1 MKKRS
6 ESGFAMLL
14 VFLMAAT
21 IAITLYL
28 EIPRVAFQAQRQKE
42 QLLIERGEQYKRA
55 IQLFVRVNGR
65 YPGDLKD
72 LENFNNRRFLR
83 HKFIDPMTGKDDWRI
98 VHINNGVLTDS
109 VLNKQKPGDASQQ
122 TASTSGQYVGEQ
134 AAIGSALTPAQQNLN
149 AGLSRR
155 RVSEGGAVPTVG
167 PDGQPIAPGQP
178 LPGQP
183 ITGFEPIPGQ
193 PMPGQPVPGPVF
205 PTQPGAGQPIAQPL
219 PGQQQTQSFPGGQM
233 LPGQVPGQ
241 PFPGTPANSG
251 QVQPQ
256 PFLGAQ
262 PGAQPFPGQV
272 QAQPFPGTPTPGT
285 PIPPE
290 LTNPGGVNSA
300 GQPIPGRL
308 PGFTPPGV
316 PANPNTPGQPYVG
329 GSQPYV
335 GGSQP
340 YVGGGQYIGAQPT
353 PTQGVP
359 QPAPFTPNPANPQ
372 PVPTQ
377 PNFPAG
383 GVPQPFGAPQ
393 PFGTPQPSGTPQP
406 FGTPQTTN
414 PGFPGPTGQSP
425 ATDMINNILR
435 NPRPIQAGTAPGGQ
449 QIGGGI
455 AGIASKSEN
464 AAIMIYNDRTN
475 YNEWEFVFDYTK
487 QAPLPN
493 PSGGTIGTSAAS
505 LGSVAGNPSPAA
517 TPSPTGVLGA
527 GFGTSP
533 TPGPQGQSPFGQ
545 PQGQNP
551 SGQPAGQA
559 AGMPQL
565 PPGLRPGRP

>member
-1 MKKRS
+1 MKKRG

-109 VLNKQKPGDASQQ
+109 VLNKQKPGDTGQQ
-122 TASTSGQYVGEQ
+122 AASTAGQYVGEQ
-134 AAIGSALTPAQQNLN
+134 AGIGTALTPAQQNLN
-149 AGLSRR
+149 AGVTRR
-155 RVSEGGAVPTVG
+155 RASEGGIAPTVG
-167 PDGQPIAPGQP
+167 PDGQPLMPGQP

-183 ITGFEPIPGQ
+183 VTGITPIPGQ
-193 PMPGQPVPGPVF
+193 SNPNQPAPGQVF
-205 PTQPGAGQPIAQPL
+205 PTQPGAGQPIGQPY
-219 PGQQQTQSFPGGQM
+219 PGQPQTQSFPGQI

-241 PFPGTPANSG
+241 PYPGGPTNFG
-251 QVQPQ
+251 
-256 PFLGAQ
+256 
-262 PGAQPFPGQV
+262 
-272 QAQPFPGTPTPGT
+272 QAQPFPGAQPGTQPYTGQLPMQPTPGT

-290 LTNPGGVNSA
+290 LTNPGGVNPA

-308 PGFTPPGV
+308 GAFAPPGV
-316 PANPNTPGQPYVG
+316 TGNPNPSGQTSGPTYVG

-340 YVGGGQYIGAQPT
+340 YVGGGQYIGS
-353 PTQGVP
+353 
-359 QPAPFTPNPANPQ
+359 QPAPTPGTPQPGPFTPTPVNPAA
-372 PVPTQ
+372 PTQ

-383 GVPQPFGAPQ
+383 GVPQPFGTPLPAGNSQ
-393 PFGTPQPSGTPQP
+393 PFGTQQPGGTPQP
-406 FGTPQTTN
+406 FGTPQTTT
-414 PGFPGPTGQSP
+414 PGVAGQSP

-435 NPRPIQAGTAPGGQ
+435 NPRPVQAGAPLGGQ

-464 AAIMIYNDRTN
+464 AAIMVYNDRTN
-475 YNEWEFVFDYTK
+475 YNQWEFIFDYTK

-493 PSGGTIGTSAAS
+493 PSGGTIGTSAAT
-505 LGSVAGNPSPAA
+505 LGSVAGNPSPGA
-517 TPSPTGVLGA
+517 TPSPTGALGTT
-527 GFGTSP
+527 GFGASP

-551 SGQPAGQA
+551 SAPPTGQGA